1 MKSKTNSHYTNKTQS
16 DIFNISQLSVQR
28 LHEAL
33 LNNPS
38 LINTTDNNGETL
50 LSYALKKNN
59 YKTDDLL
66 LNSPFLYL
74 NYQDRDGNSYLHLS
88 VKNQSEKIIKN
99 LIEKGINLNLQNKLG
114 NTALHIAYEIGNNN
128 IIKLLI
134 EHGINRIIKNKEN
147 KKAEELKSLSIS
159 KNQSVHNYI
168 SICKTMTNNKSISE
182 FKINNV
188 DTNFLKSAKKEDNK
202 DIYDINKRLQKEN
215 GGIYEEDNRSKVY
228 PKINKNPKF
237 IIKINNP
244 DKKIGS
250 NESGNNNSNFTV
262 SEGGKNKKDLNI
274 KIDFEKFKKGS
285 LYKIS
290 LKDKKNT
297 KGNKEEELLEYNN
310 IRDNLINYTE
320 RGNKIITNIDKII
333 NNLGD
338 SSSSYL
344 DSSDSRKKNAN
355 TKTLTTQINSIN
367 EYEFMNSKDNNKRK
381 KITKRTN
388 YRNDF
393 YNLGNI
399 NDIEKWNTM
408 QLGNSP
414 NKIKIKNKDKFQYKP
429 KGSLTKR
436 NSPKK
441 DISSYSNKTVN
452 KTMNKS
458 KSKNKNVKKLSISKD
473 FMVNKKIKKNNLNEI
488 ERYFNEDI
496 NDQLNIEDEK
506 AKRLEQKEYALEDQV
521 NLDII
526 DDIPNPKNFKNSILS
541 INKLNNEE
549 EKDNFLNYKPNNLL
563 KDFLFQINMDK
574 HLAILANNGFDDINL
589 ILEQSKNGGTSI
601 QDYELK
607 EAGISIPGDRAKIL
621 IRIQELS
628 NNFPFPVP
636 KEVYHTIEDINKIE
650 NDEHIQKLNKWLKN
664 LKVEDYLINFIYS
677 GYHSVELLL
686 MQMISYNPLTSEMLK
701 EEIGI
706 DKIGYRSRIISK
718 LKDEAKGFLG
728 QLSTKTLVINGGGE
742 TNPNNCQCIAF

>member
-1 MKSKTNSHYTNKTQS
+1 MKSKKNSHYTNKTQS
-16 DIFNISQLSVQR
+16 EIFNISQLSVQQLR
-28 LHEAL
+28 QAL
-33 LNNPS
+33 LTNPS
-38 LINTTDNNGETL
+38 LINTIDNNGETL

-59 YKTDDLL
+59 YKTFDLL

-74 NYQDRDGNSYLHLS
+74 NFQDRDGNSYLHLS
-88 VKNQSEKIIKN
+88 VKNQNEKIIKN

-128 IIKLLI
+128 IIKFLI

-147 KKAEELKSLSIS
+147 KKAEEIKSLTMN
-159 KNQSVHNYI
+159 KNQSVHNYN
-168 SICKTMTNNKSISE
+168 SICKTMINNKSTSE

-188 DTNFLKSAKKEDNK
+188 DTNILKSAKKEDNK

-215 GGIYEEDNRSKVY
+215 GGIYEEDIRSKVY
-228 PKINKNPKF
+228 SKINKNPKF
-237 IIKINNP
+237 IIKKNNP
-244 DKKIGS
+244 DKKIGT
-250 NESGNNNSNFTV
+250 NESGNNNSNLTV
-262 SEGGKNKKDLNI
+262 SEERKNKKDLNI

-290 LKDKKNT
+290 LKDKNNT
-297 KGNKEEELLEYNN
+297 KVNKEEELFEYNN
-310 IRDNLINYTE
+310 ITDNRINYTD
-320 RGNKIITNIDKII
+320 RGNKIITNIDKKM

-344 DSSDSRKKNAN
+344 ESSDSRKKNAN
-355 TKTLTTQINSIN
+355 IKRLSTQINSIN
-367 EYEFMNSKDNNKRK
+367 ESEFMNPKDNNKRK
-381 KITKRTN
+381 KNTKRTN
-388 YRNDF
+388 FRNDF

-408 QLGNSP
+408 QLRNSP

-429 KGSLTKR
+429 KGSLTKK

-458 KSKNKNVKKLSISKD
+458 KSKNKNVKKISISKD
-473 FMVNKKIKKNNLNEI
+473 FMVNKKNKKNLNEI

-496 NDQLNIEDEK
+496 NEQLNIEEEK
-506 AKRLEQKEYALEDQV
+506 VKRLEQKEYAFEDEV

-526 DDIPNPKNFKNSILS
+526 DDIPNSKSFKNSIIS

-549 EKDNFLNYKPNNLL
+549 EKDNFLNFKPNNLL

-728 QLSTKTLVINGGGE
+728 QLTTKTLVINRGGE
-742 TNPNNCQCIAF
+742 TNPNNCQCIVF

>member
-1 MKSKTNSHYTNKTQS
+1 MKSKKNSHYTNKTQS
-16 DIFNISQLSVQR
+16 EIYNISQLSVQQM
-28 LHEAL
+28 HQAL

-59 YKTDDLL
+59 YKIYDLL
-66 LNSPFLYL
+66 LNSSFLYL
-74 NYQDRDGNSYLHLS
+74 NFQDRDGNSYLHLS

-114 NTALHIAYEIGNNN
+114 DTALHIAYEIGNNN
-128 IIKLLI
+128 IIKYLI

-147 KKAEELKSLSIS
+147 KKAEEIKSLTIN
-159 KNQSVHNYI
+159 KNQSVHNYN
-168 SICKTMTNNKSISE
+168 SICKTMINNKSTSE
-182 FKINNV
+182 FNINNV
-188 DTNFLKSAKKEDNK
+188 DTNILKSAKKENIK
-202 DIYDINKRLQKEN
+202 DKYDINKRLQKEN
-215 GGIYEEDNRSKVY
+215 GGIYEEDIKSKVY
-228 PKINKNPKF
+228 SKINKNPKF

-244 DKKIGS
+244 DKKIEAD
-250 NESGNNNSNFTV
+250 ESSNNNSNLTV
-262 SEGGKNKKDLNI
+262 SKEGKNKKDLNL
-274 KIDFEKFKKGS
+274 KIGFEKIKKGS
-285 LYKIS
+285 LHKIS
-290 LKDKKNT
+290 LKDNNNT
-297 KGNKEEELLEYNN
+297 KGNKEEEELFEYNN
-310 IRDNLINYTE
+310 ITYNLLNYTE
-320 RGNKIITNIDKII
+320 RGNKKI
-333 NNLGD
+333 NNIGKKMNILGD
-338 SSSSYL
+338 SSSSCL
-344 DSSDSRKKNAN
+344 DSSDSRKKTTN
-355 TKTLTTQINSIN
+355 TKKLSTQINSIK
-367 EYEFMNSKDNNKRK
+367 EFEFMNSNKDNNKRK
-381 KITKRTN
+381 KNTKRTN
-388 YRNDF
+388 FRNDF
-393 YNLGNI
+393 YNLGSI

-408 QLGNSP
+408 QIRNSP
-414 NKIKIKNKDKFQYKP
+414 NKIRNKDKTQNKP
-429 KGSLTKR
+429 KDSLTKR

-441 DISSYSNKTVN
+441 DISSYSNTTVN
-452 KTMNKS
+452 KMMNKG
-458 KSKNKNVKKLSISKD
+458 KSKNKNIKKVSISKD
-473 FMVNKKIKKNNLNEI
+473 FMNKKDKKNQNEI

-496 NDQLNIEDEK
+496 NDQLNIEEEK
-506 AKRLEQKEYALEDQV
+506 IKRLEQKEYAFEDEV

-526 DDIPNPKNFKNSILS
+526 DDTPNSKSLKNSIIS
-541 INKLNNEE
+541 INKINNDE
-549 EKDNFLNYKPNNLL
+549 EKDNILNFKSNNLL

-601 QDYELK
+601 QDHELK

-650 NDEHIQKLNKWLKN
+650 NDKHIQKLNKWLKN

-728 QLSTKTLVINGGGE
+728 QLSTKTLVINRGGE
-742 TNPNNCQCIAF
+742 TNPNNCQCIVF

>member
-1 MKSKTNSHYTNKTQS
+1 MKSKKNSHYTNKTQS
-16 DIFNISQLSVQR
+16 EIFNISQLSVQQLR
-28 LHEAL
+28 QAL
-33 LNNPS
+33 LTNPS
-38 LINTTDNNGETL
+38 LINTIDNNGETL

-59 YKTDDLL
+59 YKTFDLL

-74 NYQDRDGNSYLHLS
+74 NFQDRDGNSYLHLS
-88 VKNQSEKIIKN
+88 VKNQNEKIIKN

-128 IIKLLI
+128 IIKFLI

-147 KKAEELKSLSIS
+147 KKAEEIKSLTMN
-159 KNQSVHNYI
+159 KNQSVHNYN
-168 SICKTMTNNKSISE
+168 SICKTMINNKSTSE

-188 DTNFLKSAKKEDNK
+188 DTNILKSAKKEDNK

-215 GGIYEEDNRSKVY
+215 GGIYEEDIRSKVY
-228 PKINKNPKF
+228 SKINKNPKF
-237 IIKINNP
+237 IIKKNNP
-244 DKKIGS
+244 DKKIGT
-250 NESGNNNSNFTV
+250 NESGNNNSNLTV
-262 SEGGKNKKDLNI
+262 SEERKNKKDLNI

-290 LKDKKNT
+290 LKDKNNT
-297 KGNKEEELLEYNN
+297 KGNKEEELFEYNN
-310 IRDNLINYTE
+310 ITDNRINYTD
-320 RGNKIITNIDKII
+320 RGKKIITNIDKKM

-344 DSSDSRKKNAN
+344 ESSDSRKKNAN
-355 TKTLTTQINSIN
+355 IKRLSTQINSIN
-367 EYEFMNSKDNNKRK
+367 ESEFMNPKDNNKRK
-381 KITKRTN
+381 KNTKRTN
-388 YRNDF
+388 FRNDF

-408 QLGNSP
+408 QLRNSP

-429 KGSLTKR
+429 KGSLTKK

-458 KSKNKNVKKLSISKD
+458 KSKNKNVKKISISKD
-473 FMVNKKIKKNNLNEI
+473 FMVNKKNKKNLNEI

-496 NDQLNIEDEK
+496 NEQLNIEEEK
-506 AKRLEQKEYALEDQV
+506 VKRLEQKEYAFEDEV

-526 DDIPNPKNFKNSILS
+526 DDIPNSKSFKNSIIS

-549 EKDNFLNYKPNNLL
+549 EKDNFLNFKPNNLL

-728 QLSTKTLVINGGGE
+728 QLTTKTLVINRGGE
-742 TNPNNCQCIAF
+742 TNPNNCQCIVF